1 MLPDY
6 TMKDK
11 EDDEGKFFFLAFLI
25 NIIVI

>member
-11 EDDEGKFFFLAFLI
+11 EDDEGKFFFFANLI
-25 NIIVI
+25 KIIVI